1 MYKLWRRLSI
11 TSLSVLFYLGFAGKV
26 FAQEVQ
32 DPATFRDLNF
42 LFRNILQSVIV
53 IGGFAAFVML
63 LFGGFRYLTAQGDPK
78 SISAARGM
86 ITWAIVGLAFL
97 ILSWLIIRFIA
108 DFTGLPLTQFCLPG
122 QFSTEPF
129 SIDPCPGP

>member
-1 MYKLWRRLSI
+1 MDKVWRRLYV
-11 TSLSVLFYLGFAGKV
+11 TRLGLLFYIGAASEV
-26 FAQEVQ
+26 FAEEVK

-63 LFGGFRYLTAQGDPK
+63 IFGGFRYLTAQGDPK

-97 ILSWLIIRFIA
+97 VLSWLIIRFIA

-122 QFSTEPF
+122 QLVGGGT
-129 SIDPCPGP
+129 DVCGN

>member
-1 MYKLWRRLSI
+1 MDKVWRRLYV
-11 TSLSVLFYLGFAGKV
+11 TGLGLLFYIGAASEV
-26 FAQEVQ
+26 FAEEVQ

-63 LFGGFRYLTAQGDPK
+63 IFGGFRYLTAQGDPK

-122 QFSTEPF
+122 QLVGGGT
-129 SIDPCPGP
+129 DVCGN

>member
-1 MYKLWRRLSI
+1 MDKVWRRLYV
-11 TSLSVLFYLGFAGKV
+11 TGLGLLFYIGAASEV
-26 FAQEVQ
+26 FAEEVQ

-63 LFGGFRYLTAQGDPK
+63 IFGGFRYLTAQGDPK

-97 ILSWLIIRFIA
+97 VLSWLIIRFIA

-122 QFSTEPF
+122 EIVP
-129 SIDPCPGP
+129 DPRGVDTCN

>member
-1 MYKLWRRLSI
+1 MNKVWRRLYV
-11 TSLSVLFYLGFAGKV
+11 TGLGFLFYIGDVSGV
-26 FAQEVQ
+26 YAQEVQ

-86 ITWAIVGLAFL
+86 ITWAIVGLAFI

-122 QFSTEPF
+122 QFVGGG
-129 SIDPCPGP
+129 IDICGD